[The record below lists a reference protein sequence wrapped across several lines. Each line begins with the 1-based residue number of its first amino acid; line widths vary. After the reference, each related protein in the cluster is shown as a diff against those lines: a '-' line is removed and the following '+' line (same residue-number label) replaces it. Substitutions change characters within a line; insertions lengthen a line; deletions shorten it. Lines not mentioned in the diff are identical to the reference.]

1 MIFSIF
7 GKKEKATLR
16 RRDSDP
22 ATTLRGGPATSTATT
37 TAINQREIARRTAEK
52 IDLIES
58 QMDLAIPARVSKPE
72 ARQADALPPA
82 APKPAPPA
90 SIDEGGM
97 VMFPAARPPSAD
109 KPAYNFRSFDKPAEA
124 QNGSPFGQFGR
135 QGQSN
140 GHANGHADGH
150 PNGHGAAAAAGKGL
164 SLLPTQ
170 DPSTSAIL
178 GDTGA
183 LHSVEVLS
191 SGLLPV
197 FEEAAVLYSN
207 GQANESAM
215 ILWQA
220 IKVNQLGSQT
230 EQAWKM
236 LFELYLASGRR
247 PEFESLAI
255 DYASRFES
263 SPPAWSDDL
272 SPPAAVDAR
281 ALAASTI
288 VFPLRVDAQV
298 VKQIEQMQRAA
309 QRDRPAEVD
318 FSKVATVD
326 AVGAGLL
333 LRTLVDFRRNSR
345 RLTLSGVE
353 ALRAALASCIQS
365 GRRDPSDA
373 CWLLK
378 LETLRFLGEQQQ
390 FEDLAIEYCVTY
402 EVSPPSWE
410 PLPKSIGLHNAGVAA
425 GDESKRVAFLDDA
438 FALEGEMDGRPE
450 VLFKSLREFAQS
462 HSEIVIDCRRL
473 RRMDFVCAGELL
485 NEVASLRTAGK
496 FLVFREL
503 TYLVACLMMVMG
515 IHDLAELNL
524 RTH

>member
-7 GKKEKATLR
+7 GKREKAVAR
-16 RRDSDP
+16 RRDGDL
-22 ATTLRGGPATSTATT
+22 AAHRNGPSSNPTTATAST

-58 QMDLAIPARVSKPE
+58 QMDLAIPAKVSKP
-72 ARQADALPPA
+72 D
-82 APKPAPPA
+82 
-90 SIDEGGM
+90 
-97 VMFPAARPPSAD
+97 AARPQRSDSLPPTAPQRPLPAGIEEGGLVRFPSAQA
-109 KPAYNFRSFDKPAEA
+109 P
-124 QNGSPFGQFGR
+124 
-135 QGQSN
+135 
-140 GHANGHADGH
+140 
-150 PNGHGAAAAAGKGL
+150 AAGSKL
-164 SLLPTQ
+164 SLVPLN
-170 DPSTSAIL
+170 DPSTSIIL

-183 LHSVEVLS
+183 KHSVEVLS

-197 FEEAAVLYSN
+197 FEEASVLYSN
-207 GQANESAM
+207 GQSNEAAM

-220 IKVNQLGSQT
+220 IKENQLGQHT

-236 LFELYLASGRR
+236 LFELYQAAGRR

-272 SPPAAVDAR
+272 SPPAAVEAR
-281 ALAASTI
+281 PLAASTI
-288 VFPLRVDAQV
+288 VFPIKLDAQA
-298 VKQIEQMQRAA
+298 VKQVEQMQRAA
-309 QRDRPAEVD
+309 QRNRAAEVD
-318 FSKVATVD
+318 FSKVNSVD
-326 AVGAGLL
+326 AVGADLL
-333 LRTLVDFRRNSR
+333 LRVLVDFRKNGRQ
-345 RLTLSGVE
+345 LTLSGVE
-353 ALRAALASCIQS
+353 ELRAALAGAIQS

-410 PLPKSIGLHNAGVAA
+410 PMPSSIRLHNAAA
-425 GDESKRVAFLDDA
+425 PTEREAPRASLSDEAFP
-438 FALEGEMDGRPE
+438 LEGEIDGRPE
-450 VLFKSLREFAQS
+450 ATFKSLRAYSQS
-462 HSEIVIDCRRL
+462 HAEVVIDCRRL
-473 RRMDFVCAGELL
+473 RRMDFVCAGEML
-485 NEVASLRTAGK
+485 NEVAALRSAGK
-496 FLVFREL
+496 FLVFKDL

>member
-7 GKKEKATLR
+7 GKREKATAR
-16 RRDSDP
+16 RRENDT
-22 ATTLRGGPATSTATT
+22 AAQRNGPSTNPTTT
-37 TAINQREIARRTAEK
+37 TASTTPVNQREIARRTAEK

-58 QMDLAIPARVSKPE
+58 QMDLAIPARVSKP
-72 ARQADALPPA
+72 DAVRPQRSDSLPPT
-82 APKPAPPA
+82 APQRPLPAG
-90 SIDEGGM
+90 IEEGGL
-97 VMFPAARPPSAD
+97 VRFPSAQQGPAA
-109 KPAYNFRSFDKPAEA
+109 
-124 QNGSPFGQFGR
+124 
-135 QGQSN
+135 
-140 GHANGHADGH
+140 
-150 PNGHGAAAAAGKGL
+150 GAKL
-164 SLLPTQ
+164 SLVPIN
-170 DPSTSAIL
+170 DPSTSIIL

-183 LHSVEVLS
+183 KHSVEVLS

-197 FEEAAVLYSN
+197 FEEASVLYSN
-207 GQANESAM
+207 GQSNEAAM

-220 IKVNQLGSQT
+220 IKENQLGQHT

-236 LFELYLASGRR
+236 LFELYQAAGRR

-272 SPPAAVDAR
+272 SPPAAVEAR
-281 ALAASTI
+281 QLAASTI
-288 VFPLRVDAQV
+288 VFPIKLDAQA
-298 VKQIEQMQRAA
+298 VKQVEQMQRAA
-309 QRDRPAEVD
+309 QRNRPAEVD
-318 FSKVATVD
+318 FSKVSSVD
-326 AVGAGLL
+326 AVGADLL
-333 LRTLVDFRRNSR
+333 LRVLVDFRKNGRQM
-345 RLTLSGVE
+345 TLSGVE
-353 ALRAALASCIQS
+353 ELRRALASSIQS

-410 PLPKSIGLHNAGVAA
+410 PMPKSIRLHNAAA
-425 GDESKRVAFLDDA
+425 STVSEAPRASSSDEAFP
-438 FALEGEMDGRPE
+438 LEGEIDGRPE
-450 VLFKSLREFAQS
+450 ATFKSLRAYSQAHAEV
-462 HSEIVIDCRRL
+462 VIDCRRL
-473 RRMDFVCAGELL
+473 RRMDFVCAGEML
-485 NEVASLRTAGK
+485 NEVAALRSAGK
-496 FLVFREL
+496 FLVFKDL

>member
-7 GKKEKATLR
+7 GKREKAAR
-16 RRDSDP
+16 RRDGET
-22 ATTLRGGPATSTATT
+22 ATQRGGPTTSTAST
-37 TAINQREIARRTAEK
+37 TAVNQREIARRTAEK

-58 QMDLAIPARVSKPE
+58 QMDLAIPARVSKP
-72 ARQADALPPA
+72 DAQHLSDSLPPA
-82 APKPAPPA
+82 APQRAAPV

-97 VMFPAARPPSAD
+97 VMFPGARLQT
-109 KPAYNFRSFDKPAEA
+109 PAEKHA
-124 QNGSPFGQFGR
+124 GLQAGKAHAKQNGR
-135 QGQSN
+135 QHGAV
-140 GHANGHADGH
+140 GANG
-150 PNGHGAAAAAGKGL
+150 KL
-164 SLLPTQ
+164 SLVPMN
-170 DPSTSAIL
+170 DPSTSVIL

-183 LHSVEVLS
+183 HHSVEVLS

-197 FEEAAVLYSN
+197 FEEASVLYSN
-207 GQANESAM
+207 GQSNEAAM

-220 IKVNQLGSQT
+220 IKENLLGQHT

-236 LFELYLASGRR
+236 LFELYQAAGRR

-272 SPPAAVDAR
+272 SPPAAVEPSK
-281 ALAASTI
+281 LAASTI
-288 VFPLRVDAQV
+288 VFPIKLDAQAI
-298 VKQIEQMQRAA
+298 KQIEQMQRAA
-309 QRDRPAEVD
+309 QRNRPADVD
-318 FSKVATVD
+318 FGKVSTVD
-326 AVGAGLL
+326 AVGADLL
-333 LRTLVDFRRNSR
+333 LRVLVSFRKSARQM
-345 RLTLSGVE
+345 TLSGVE
-353 ALRAALASCIQS
+353 ELRNALASCIQN

-390 FEDLAIEYCVTY
+390 FEDLAIDYCVTY

-410 PLPKSIGLHNAGVAA
+410 PLPKSIRLQNSAMAMLS
-425 GDESKRVAFLDDA
+425 EKPRVALTDDA
-438 FALEGEMDGRPE
+438 FPLEGEIDGRPE
-450 VLFKSLREFAQS
+450 STFKSLRDYSQS
-462 HSEIVIDCRRL
+462 HAEIVIDCRRL
-473 RRMDFVCAGELL
+473 RRMDFVCAGEML
-485 NEVASLRTAGK
+485 NEVAAMRSAGK
-496 FLVFREL
+496 FLVFKDL

>member
-7 GKKEKATLR
+7 GKREKAGAR
-16 RRDSDP
+16 RRDSDT
-22 ATTLRGGPATSTATT
+22 ATQRGGPTTTTAST

-58 QMDLAIPARVSKPE
+58 QMDLAIPARVSKPDS
-72 ARQADALPPA
+72 AQQNRSDSLPPA
-82 APKPAPPA
+82 APQRPPPE

-97 VMFPAARPPSAD
+97 VMFPGARLHNPSA
-109 KPAYNFRSFDKPAEA
+109 K
-124 QNGSPFGQFGR
+124 
-135 QGQSN
+135 QSAA
-140 GHANGHADGH
+140 HAGGNR
-150 PNGHGAAAAAGKGL
+150 L
-164 SLLPTQ
+164 SLVPMN
-170 DPSTSAIL
+170 DPSTSVIL

-183 LHSVEVLS
+183 QHSVEVLS

-197 FEEAAVLYSN
+197 FEEASVLYSN
-207 GQANESAM
+207 GQSNEAAM

-220 IKVNQLGSQT
+220 IKENQLGQHT

-236 LFELYLASGRR
+236 LFELYQAAGRR

-272 SPPAAVDAR
+272 SPPAAIEPR
-281 ALAASTI
+281 TLAASAI
-288 VFPLRVDAQV
+288 VFPIKLDAQT

-309 QRDRPAEVD
+309 QRNRAADVD
-318 FSKVATVD
+318 FSKVNTVD
-326 AVGAGLL
+326 AVGADLL
-333 LRTLVDFRRNSR
+333 LRVLVEFRKNARQM
-345 RLTLSGVE
+345 TLSGVE
-353 ALRAALASCIQS
+353 ELRTALASAIQS

-410 PLPKSIGLHNAGVAA
+410 PLPKSIRLQNSPMAPLGEAPRAA
-425 GDESKRVAFLDDA
+425 LIDEAFP
-438 FALEGEMDGRPE
+438 LEGEIDGRPE
-450 VLFKSLREFAQS
+450 ATFKSLRAYSQS
-462 HSEIVIDCRRL
+462 HAEIVIDCRRL
-473 RRMDFVCAGELL
+473 RRMDFVCAGEIL
-485 NEVASLRTAGK
+485 NEVAALRSAGK
-496 FLVFREL
+496 FLVFKDL